1 MWELVSVL
9 TSFYHNLNDSSIS
22 RHLHGEFLELQEVT
36 SLETQAREPFC
47 LQQCWVS
54 SPGTLQRVLQP
65 GWVSIVT
72 VLEGLLGADV
82 SSLGESLVSTVS
94 CLPSGLGAPPL

>member
-1 MWELVSVL
+1 ML

-36 SLETQAREPFC
+36 CLETQAREPFC